1 MEIITIGGVPAAGKT
16 YTSKLLAKQYDILAL
31 EFEPLRWD
39 FYNENLEK
47 NLYMYSKNEPIL
59 KNETMREY
67 YLRCSLYDSIIP
79 LKTLVEWQKATIEYI
94 SNKIRKI
101 LNEYTLIKSEE
112 EYELFCNKYKNLINY
127 RPQFKKLNRDI
138 LICSHA
144 FINTVEFTNQRRI
157 RVDFSSDKDI
167 LINRFN
173 DRENIKN
180 NLDEKLRLY
189 YKSYEEVL
197 LNSKANLFDTTK
209 INVIDKIF
217 ELL

>member
-1 MEIITIGGVPAAGKT
+1 
-16 YTSKLLAKQYDILAL
+16 
-31 EFEPLRWD
+31 
-39 FYNENLEK
+39 
-47 NLYMYSKNEPIL
+47 
-59 KNETMREY
+59 MREY
-67 YLRCSLYDSIIP
+67 YLRCSLYDSMIP
-79 LKTLVEWQKATIEYI
+79 LKILVEWQKATIDYIGNKICEIVNEYI
-94 SNKIRKI
+94 
-101 LNEYTLIKSEE
+101 LIKSEE
-112 EYELFCNKYKNLINY
+112 EYEFFCDKYKNLINY

-180 NLDEKLRLY
+180 NLDEKLKLY

-197 LNSKANLFDTTK
+197 LNSKANSFDTTK
-209 INVIDKIF
+209 MDVIDKIL

>member
-31 EFEPLRWD
+31 EFESLRWD

-47 NLYMYSKNEPIL
+47 NLYRYTKNEPIL

-67 YLRCSLYDSIIP
+67 YLRCSLYDSMIP
-79 LKTLVEWQKATIEYI
+79 LKILVEWQKATIDYIGNKICEIVNEYI
-94 SNKIRKI
+94 
-101 LNEYTLIKSEE
+101 LIKSEE
-112 EYELFCNKYKNLINY
+112 EYEFFCDKYKNLINY

-180 NLDEKLRLY
+180 NLDEKLKLY

-197 LNSKANLFDTTK
+197 LNSKANSFDTTK
-209 INVIDKIF
+209 MDVIDKIL